1 MNSYP
6 MLTFTGNVTFKL
18 DVIEMPTVI
27 NDARQAVFY
36 SFGVT
41 EPIELLV
48 ERPRG
53 LAALKRLLEQLK
65 PTNLFN
71 PEYIPH
77 SVLIPGRNDSKVC
90 LCLKP
95 TDEILRVGLVL
106 ENRRLVMASLKKT
119 NDAIASITDFVADV
133 CRYYFCGEKPVSQ
146 DVRDALSILLADA
159 EAEYLGS
166 QST

>member
-1 MNSYP
+1 MGIQSKGMNSYP

-41 EPIELLV
+41 QPIELLV

-53 LAALKRLLEQLK
+53 LPAFKHLLEQLK

-77 SVLIPGRNDSKVC
+77 SALIPARNDSKVC

-95 TDEILRVGLVL
+95 TDEILHVG
-106 ENRRLVMASLKKT
+106 LVMASLKKT

-133 CRYYFCGEKPVSQ
+133 CRYYFCGKKPVSQ